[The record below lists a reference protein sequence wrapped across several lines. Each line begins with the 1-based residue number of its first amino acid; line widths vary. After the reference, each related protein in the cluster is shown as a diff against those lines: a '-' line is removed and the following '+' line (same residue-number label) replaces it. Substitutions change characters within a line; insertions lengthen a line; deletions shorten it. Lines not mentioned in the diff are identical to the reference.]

1 MKKITGVGACEG
13 IAIGKLRVFDNL
25 AAIIAPRTVQDI
37 EAELLRFHDARRCAI
52 DKIEELRGMAL
63 KKVGPE
69 DSMIFRI
76 HQVLL
81 NDHAYITQVESMI
94 SGGHVSAEY
103 AVQQAGA
110 QFASMFR
117 QMESPY
123 MQERSADVIDVSNRI
138 ISVLKGEYVRDLCE
152 GEEPF
157 ILAAQD
163 LLPSE
168 AIRMDRSKVLAV
180 VTCTGSKTSHAAIL
194 SRTMGIPTVV
204 GTGMQLSMLNNGQT
218 IVVDGANGVVI
229 PDPDETILWEYE
241 CKRAAYK
248 NDRRRLEQLVAVPSR
263 TLDGTAVSVCAN
275 ISHPDDVDS
284 VLENGGEG
292 IGLFRTE
299 YLYLD
304 KDRFPTEE
312 EQFLIYKSVLERM
325 NGRRVVI
332 RTLDLGADKPAPCLQ
347 MPHEEN
353 PAMGCRAIRICLRR
367 PEIFKTQVRALLRA
381 SAYGKLAILIPMV
394 TSPDEVRHVKQ
405 TVASCMAE
413 LREEKIPFTKVELG
427 IMIETPSA
435 AILSDQF
442 ANEVDFFSF
451 GTNDLTQYV
460 LAVDRMNASIGE
472 LYDPAHPAVLRLMRI
487 AAENA
492 AQNGIWCAV
501 CGESGSNTDLTEC
514 YLSMGITEFSVA
526 PSSILKVR
534 DKICS
539 IDLSKQEVSLA
550 QPIF

>member
-13 IAIGKLRVFDNL
+13 IAIGKLRVFDNTVST
-25 AAIIAPRTVQDI
+25 IAPRTVQDI
-37 EAELLRFHDARRCAI
+37 EAELSRFHDARQRAI
-52 DKIEELRGMAL
+52 DKIEELRGIAL

-81 NDHAYITQVESMI
+81 NDHAYIAQVESAI
-94 SGGHVSAEY
+94 TGGHVSAEY
-103 AVQQAGA
+103 AVQQVGA

-123 MQERSADVIDVSNRI
+123 MRERSADVVDVSNRI
-138 ISVLKGEYVRDLCE
+138 ISMLNGEHVRDLCE

-218 IVVDGANGVVI
+218 IVVDGASGVVI

-241 CKRAAYK
+241 RKRAAYE
-248 NDRRRLEQLVAVPSR
+248 NDRQRLEQLVAVPSR

-304 KDRFPTEE
+304 NDRFPTEK

-325 NGRRVVI
+325 AGRRVVI
-332 RTLDLGADKPAPCLQ
+332 RTLDLGADKPAPCLH

-367 PEIFKTQVRALLRA
+367 PDIFKTQVRALLRA
-381 SAYGKLAILIPMV
+381 SAYGKLSVLIPMV
-394 TSPDEVRHVKQ
+394 TSLDEVRHVKQ

-413 LREEKIPFTKVELG
+413 LREEKIPFAKVELG
-427 IMIETPSA
+427 VMIETPSA
-435 AILSDQF
+435 AILSDQL

-460 LAVDRMNASIGE
+460 LAVDRMNASISE

-487 AAENA
+487 AAANA
-492 AQNGIWCAV
+492 AKNGIWCAV
-501 CGESGSNTDLTEC
+501 CGESGSNTDLTEL

-526 PSSILKVR
+526 PSSILRVR

-539 IDLSKQEVSLA
+539 IDLSKQEVS
-550 QPIF
+550 FV